1 MINQQERILESR
13 RVLAIAIFT
22 VAAVFALATGI
33 HANTKGKPKPAEVP
47 AKVIAHL
54 ALTSPAGNQMVLQR
68 LGDRRY
74 LYIQQASKQG
84 YMIVEV
90 TKPEFPSFVKAKA
103 ASDDSTAGN
112 LEFMDGK
119 MAIAATPD
127 NSSKTAIRSVP
138 STETVRLLDVSD
150 PAHPTTL
157 QTFKNVSGMLA
168 EGGRGIIYLTNDEG
182 LWVLK
187 HNRQLLAPAAKKQPC
202 DSYTAIQAM
211 PPDCE

>member
-1 MINQQERILESR
+1 MNYQHESILGSR
-13 RVLAIAIFT
+13 RVLAIAIFS
-22 VAAVFALATGI
+22 VAAVFALASGI
-33 HANTKGKPKPAEVP
+33 HANTNGKPKPTEVP

-54 ALTSPAGNQMVLQR
+54 ALGSPAGNQMVLQR
-68 LGDRRY
+68 LGDKRY

-103 ASDDSTAGN
+103 ASNDSTAGN

-119 MAIAATPD
+119 MAISATPD

-187 HNRQLLAPAAKKQPC
+187 HNRQLLVPEAKKRPC
-202 DSYTAIQAM
+202 NSEDSLAAM